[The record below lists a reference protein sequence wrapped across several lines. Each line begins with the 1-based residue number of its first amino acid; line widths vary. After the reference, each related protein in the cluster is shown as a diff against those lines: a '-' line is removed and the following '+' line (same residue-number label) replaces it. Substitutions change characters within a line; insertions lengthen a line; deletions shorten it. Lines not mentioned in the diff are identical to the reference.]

1 MKRLA
6 AFLAVPFLLAAAPT
20 ALVTGAVRDQYGE
33 PVQGALVTAQ
43 GARATTDAD
52 GTFALEIG
60 GAKTVEI
67 TCAYCAPTAANVASD
82 GTVIAIVRRYDAL
95 RSAAPSA
102 RDLASLPYAHAES
115 ALALRP
121 FTLLNDSAGAI
132 PGPRISTYGASAPG
146 GLLIDDGI
154 PQYDIAAGVTA
165 WRALPGFVLKNAD
178 VRDPA
183 DAFRYGDM
191 AGGGTFSVNTH
202 TAERANATA
211 IAGSENAAGAAGT
224 VSYASYNFALSSNA
238 SENRSRVDASAGVPV
253 GGDTLSLGALA
264 SRDGFTPENAGSIAE
279 SALGVR
285 ALFQSAG
292 PAHAY
297 AGIIADRSGY
307 NIATAA
313 GTPVEGFWGD
323 VTAQGG
329 VSTSTP
335 IRLFATIGARES
347 TAYYDASALGVPRI
361 AGTVAQTQTTIGAQR
376 SGDRYSY
383 EAGVSVF
390 SIGYA
395 GGILGVSHPMSATLL
410 TPSVNGSY
418 AFDAHWSYALSAG
431 EAFRLPSL
439 LETYANAKTE
449 PDLSFDQ
456 YGSIVQTLSY
466 TDSVRFRASA
476 FALSERVSNLD
487 EGTVHSE
494 GLQAAW
500 QIAPA
505 LSLRAWTM
513 HVNDNTQTEY
523 PIVRFGHRP
532 EPATVGSMWL
542 TYDVP
547 GGMRIDAVYRNDLID
562 YAPDRHFDASVSG
575 PVNGA
580 LRWFAS
586 SERVHGNRYFGAG
599 LKIDVP

>member
-6 AFLAVPFLLAAAPT
+6 AFIAVPFLLAAAPT

-52 GTFALEIG
+52 GTFALRID
-60 GAKTVEI
+60 GASSVQISCT
-67 TCAYCAPTAANVASD
+67 YCATTAANVASD

-95 RSAAPSA
+95 RSNSPSA

-115 ALALRP
+115 AIALRP
-121 FTLLNDSAGAI
+121 FTLLNDSAGVI
-132 PGPRISTYGASAPG
+132 PGPRISTYGASALG

-165 WRALPGFVLKNAD
+165 WRALPGFVIKSAD
-178 VRDPA
+178 VRDPGS
-183 DAFRYGDM
+183 AFRYGDM
-191 AGGGTFSVNTH
+191 AGGGTFAVDTQ
-202 TAERANATA
+202 TADRASATA
-211 IAGSENAAGAAGT
+211 LGGSENAIGAAGAF
-224 VSYASYNFALSSNA
+224 SYASYNLAVSGNA
-238 SENRSRVDASAGVPV
+238 NENRARADASAEVPL
-253 GGDTLSLGALA
+253 GEDRLSLGAIA
-264 SRDGFTPENAGSIAE
+264 ARDGFAPENAGSISE

-297 AGIIADRSGY
+297 AGVIADRSGY
-307 NIATAA
+307 GIATS
-313 GTPVEGFWGD
+313 GGLPVEGFWGD
-323 VTAQGG
+323 LSAQAG

-335 IRLFATIGARES
+335 IRLFANIGARES
-347 TAYYDASALGVPRI
+347 SAYYDASALGVARV
-361 AGTVAQTQTTIGAQR
+361 AGTVAQTQATIGVQR
-376 SGDRYSY
+376 SGGRYSY
-383 EAGVSVF
+383 EAGMSAF

-410 TPSVNGSY
+410 TPSLSGSY
-418 AFDAHWSYALSAG
+418 AFDSHWSYALSAG

-439 LETYANAKTE
+439 LEAYANGKAG
-449 PDLSFDQ
+449 PDLSLDQ
-456 YGSIVQTLSY
+456 YGSLVQTLSY
-466 TDSVRFRASA
+466 TDSQRFRASF
-476 FALSERVSNLD
+476 FAMSERVSNLD

-494 GLQAAW
+494 GMQAEW

-513 HVNDNTQTEY
+513 HVNDDTQPEY
-523 PIVRFGHRP
+523 PIVRFGHTP
-532 EPATVGSMWL
+532 QPATVGSVWL
-542 TYDVP
+542 TYDMA
-547 GGMRIDAVYRNDLID
+547 GGMRIDAIYRRDLID
-562 YAPDRHFDASVSG
+562 YAPDGHFDTAVSG

-586 SERVHGNRYFGAG
+586 SERLHRSRSFAAG

>member
-6 AFLAVPFLLAAAPT
+6 AFLAFPILLAAAPV

-33 PVQGALVTAQ
+33 PIQGALVTAQ
-43 GARATTDAD
+43 GARAATDAD
-52 GTFALEIG
+52 GTFALEVN
-60 GAKTVEI
+60 GATRVTI
-67 TCAYCAPTAANVASD
+67 SCAYCAPTAANVDAD
-82 GTVIAIVRRYDAL
+82 GTVVAIVRRYDAL
-95 RSAAPSA
+95 RSQSPSA
-102 RDLASLPYAHAES
+102 RDLASLPYAHAET
-115 ALALRP
+115 AIALRP
-121 FTLLNDSAGAI
+121 FTLLNDSSGVI
-132 PGPRISTYGASAPG
+132 PGPRISTYGASALG

-165 WRALPGFVLKNAD
+165 WRALPGFTVKSVD

-183 DAFRYGDM
+183 NAFRYGDM
-191 AGGGTFSVNTH
+191 AGGGTFTVDTH
-202 TAERANATA
+202 ASGRTNVTALG
-211 IAGSENAAGAAGT
+211 GSENAAGAAGT
-224 VSYASYNFALSSNA
+224 VSYASYNFGLSSNA
-238 SENRSRVDASAGVPV
+238 QENRSRADASAAVPIRE
-253 GGDTLSLGALA
+253 DTLSFGALA

-285 ALFQSAG
+285 ALFQSSG

-297 AGIIADRSGY
+297 AGIVADRSGY
-307 NIATAA
+307 GITTAA

-323 VTAQGG
+323 VSAQGG

-335 IRLFATIGARES
+335 ITLFANIGARES
-347 TAYYDASALGVPRI
+347 TAYYDASSLGVARI
-361 AGTVAQTQTTIGAQR
+361 AGTVAQTQATIGAQR
-376 SGDRYSY
+376 SGERYSY
-383 EAGVSVF
+383 EAGMSAF
-390 SIGYA
+390 SIGYT
-395 GGILGVSHPMSATLL
+395 GGSLGVSHPMSATLI
-410 TPSVNGSY
+410 TPSLSGSY
-418 AFDAHWSYALSAG
+418 ALDAHWSYAISAG

-439 LETYANAKTE
+439 LEAYANGKTQ

-466 TDSVRFRASA
+466 TDSGRFRASA
-476 FALSERVSNLD
+476 FALTERVSNLD

-494 GLQAAW
+494 GVQAAW

-513 HVNDNTQTEY
+513 HVNDNTRPEY
-523 PIVRFGHRP
+523 PIVRFGHAP
-532 EPATVGSMWL
+532 QPATVGSMWL
-542 TYDVP
+542 TYDVA
-547 GGMRIDAVYRNDLID
+547 GGMRIDAIYRNDLID

-575 PVNGA
+575 PVNSA

-586 SERVHGNRYFGAG
+586 SERVDGNRYFAAG